1 MKIWPIISLTLLLV
15 VSPLSAQ
22 PDNPVPTLV
31 PPTLVPTVDAGSS
44 DALISV
50 SAVAQIVESGRLR
63 VGILYNEPPFGLL
76 NIRGAVAGF
85 DADLARSMADAWGVE
100 AEFVQVT
107 RQTALDMLVSG
118 QVDVLAAALVHSRE
132 LDTRVEFSH
141 TYYQGSQAV
150 MVRDAD
156 GAAVPGQMADRKLG
170 AVIGTAS
177 EAAIAAWR
185 ARTGVNVT
193 VQTYYTLEQGLVA
206 LVNQEIDGLV
216 SSRYRL
222 LTLLQPGV
230 VKILDEPLAQEPYA
244 LAMRRQDVN
253 LRNLINR
260 TLQHLAQNGRLNE
273 IYGANFPGSTY
284 PAGLVPN
291 WDNLG
296 EDAPKPDQ
304 FGTEIVYP
312 GQYVI
317 PHLQDGQPLRVAGLR
332 DVPEDAQESEKRLQ
346 AFNRAVA
353 ERLAARWGGSVEFLP
368 DSADNALDLV
378 ANGQADIAVG
388 VEPDWAQADRLD
400 FSSPYLIHGDR
411 LMVKRN
417 SEIESFNELR
427 GGRWVG
433 IFASEPGS
441 ADQVNELARSV
452 NTNVNIY
459 TMIREQDV
467 PFYILEDQNADVAFG
482 GSLKLIPH
490 VQAYPDDF
498 RLTTRCPNCDPWYTA
513 SMSPS
518 VCRAT
523 TLIFVCWWSTPCK
536 RWRSMARWRLCGSRL
551 CCRKT
556 CRSSTSGRALPP
568 IWGSICG
575 QEVSPCQFRSI
586 FATCALKWAMIC

>member
-1 MKIWPIISLTLLLV
+1 MKLWSISFLFLFV
-15 VSPLSAQ
+15 AVLSVAAQ
-22 PDNPVPTLV
+22 ADSPVPTLV
-31 PPTLVPTVDAGSS
+31 PPTLVPTVDAGIS
-44 DALISV
+44 DALISE
-50 SAVAQIVESGRLR
+50 SGVAQILESGRVR

-85 DADLARSMADAWGVE
+85 DADLARSMADAWGIE

-107 RQTALDMLVSG
+107 RQTALDMLITG
-118 QVDVLAAALVHSRE
+118 QVDFLAAALVHSRE
-132 LDTRVEFSH
+132 LDARVEFSH

-156 GAAVPGQMADRKLG
+156 GAAVLGHMADRKLG
-170 AVIGTAS
+170 MVIGTPS
-177 EAAIAAWR
+177 EAAVESWR

-222 LTLLQPGV
+222 RALLQPGV
-230 VKILDEPLAQEPYA
+230 VKILDESLSQEPYA
-244 LAMRRQDVN
+244 IAVRRQDVN
-253 LRNLINR
+253 LRNLVNR
-260 TLQHLAQNGRLNE
+260 TLQYLAQNGRLNE

-304 FGTEIVYP
+304 FGTDIVYP
-312 GQYVI
+312 TQYVI
-317 PHLQDGQPLRVAGLR
+317 PRLQDGQPLRVAGLP
-332 DVPEDAQESEKRLQ
+332 DVPEDAPESEKRLH
-346 AFNRAVA
+346 ALNRAVI
-353 ERLAARWGGSVEFLP
+353 ERLVARWGAGVEFLP
-368 DSADNALDLV
+368 DSADNALELV
-378 ANGQADIAVG
+378 ASGQAEIAVG
-388 VEPDWAQADRLD
+388 VEPDWDWADRLD

-411 LMVKRN
+411 LMVKR
-417 SEIESFNELR
+417 STEIESFNELR

-452 NTNVNIY
+452 NTAVNIY

-482 GSLKLIPH
+482 DSLKLIPH
-490 VQAYPDDF
+490 VQAFPEEF
-498 RLTTRCPNCDPWYTA
+498 RLTTRCPNCDPWYTREYVA
-513 SMSPS
+513 LGLPRNDIDFRLL
-518 VCRAT
+518 VEY
-523 TLIFVCWWSTPCK
+523 TLQE
-536 RWRSMARWRLCGSRL
+536 MAQDGTLANLWQPVM
-551 CCRKT
+551 
-556 CRSSTSGRALPP
+556 LPEELP
-568 IWGSICG
+568 QFDIWPGPAAFLG
-575 QEVSPCQFRSI
+575 FNLR
-586 FATCALKWAMIC
+586 TGG